1 VKAWLE
7 VGSIADLEREG
18 RILIRIEGREIG
30 VVRDPEGGGL
40 HAMRNRYER
49 MRVAVYPVRIEDGR
63 VLVQA

>member
-1 VKAWLE
+1 VKAWHG
-7 VGSIADLEREG
+7 VGSLADVEREG

-49 MRVAVYPVRIEDGR
+49 MRVAVFPVRIEDGQVR
-63 VLVQA
+63 VQA